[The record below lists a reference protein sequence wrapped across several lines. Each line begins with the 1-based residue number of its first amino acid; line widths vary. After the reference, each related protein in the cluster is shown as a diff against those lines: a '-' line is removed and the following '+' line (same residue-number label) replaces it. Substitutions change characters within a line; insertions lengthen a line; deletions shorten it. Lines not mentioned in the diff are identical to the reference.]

1 MKARW
6 LPLLVATGLLA
17 ASAADRLRAQ
27 ASPSGSAQTSPRPF
41 QATDYYKLTSV
52 GEPRPA
58 PDGRRIA
65 VVVTTVVEDK
75 DRRHSEI
82 WMATAD
88 GSSPAFRYTSPAS
101 EASNPVWSPDGSL
114 LAFTSKREGF
124 DDDVWFLRT
133 WAPGGE
139 AFQVRGVHALPVF
152 SGDGKWLLYSWRG
165 PEPDSVKKDSWRSR
179 VSPSAISRGPDPKRF
194 DGRVYTSLPFVE
206 DERGL
211 VAPRETRR
219 ASHLYLVPSA
229 GGEPKQLTSGDL
241 SQRAPDW
248 SPDGRAIVFVQDS
261 TDTSEVRNQVRPQL
275 YVLSVADGAVRR
287 LATPYVENVAP
298 AWSPDGTTIA
308 FICSKGPGEENDLCV
323 MPAAGGGGPV
333 RNLTSGWDLDPS
345 GPAWS
350 PDSKTVY
357 VSAETRG
364 NIHVFAAPATGGS
377 VRQITTGERQLG
389 GPAITRD
396 GKLLAY
402 SASDATHP
410 AELFVAP
417 VGRAGPGPD
426 KRLTSFNDSLLAQL
440 VTIPADTFWF
450 TSVGGLRI
458 EAFVMRP
465 YGYRPGKSYPLILY
479 IHGGPHWNYGN
490 VFFPEMQ
497 VLAGQG
503 YWVLLV
509 NPRGSTGYGHDFT
522 FATRGRWGMED
533 YQDLMK
539 AVDVAIARGGVDTT
553 RLGVA
558 GGSYGGFMTNWV
570 VGHTN
575 RFAAAEADRSI
586 YDWYSWYGSSDAQG
600 LTDYEFSGPPWDAD
614 SLYRVLSPMTY
625 ATRIRTP
632 LLIVHSED
640 DRRTPITDGEQLFV
654 MLRKRGVPA
663 EFVRYPRSYHGL
675 SRTGP
680 PWLLVDRLERVRSW
694 FAHWL
699 GAGEAPPAA
708 STLH

>member
-1 MKARW
+1 MNASW
-6 LPLLVATGLLA
+6 LSLVAIGLLA
-17 ASAADRLRAQ
+17 GLPFRLT
-27 ASPSGSAQTSPRPF
+27 AQTAPHPF

-82 WMATAD
+82 WMAAAD

-133 WAPGGE
+133 SAPGGE

-165 PEPDSVKKDSWRSR
+165 PEPDSMKKDSWRSR

-211 VAPRETRR
+211 VPPRETRR

-308 FICSKGPGEENDLCV
+308 FICSKGRGEENDLCV

-450 TSVGGLRI
+450 TSVGGLSI

-497 VLAGQG
+497 LLAGQG

-575 RFAAAEADRSI
+575 RFAAAESDRSI

-680 PWLLVDRLERVRSW
+680 PWLLVDRLERIRSW

-699 GAGEAPPAA
+699 GGSETPPAA
-708 STLH
+708 GTLR

>member
-1 MKARW
+1 MNASW
-6 LPLLVATGLLA
+6 LSLVAIGLLA
-17 ASAADRLRAQ
+17 GLPFRLT
-27 ASPSGSAQTSPRPF
+27 AQTAPHPF

-82 WMATAD
+82 WMAAAD

-165 PEPDSVKKDSWRSR
+165 PEPDSMKKDSWRSR

-211 VAPRETRR
+211 VPPRETRR

-308 FICSKGPGEENDLCV
+308 FICSKGRGEENDLCV

-450 TSVGGLRI
+450 TSVGGLSI

-497 VLAGQG
+497 LLAGQG

-680 PWLLVDRLERVRSW
+680 PWLLVDRLERIRTW

-699 GAGEAPPAA
+699 GGGETPPAA
-708 STLH
+708 GTLR

>member
-1 MKARW
+1 MNIRW
-6 LPLLVATGLLA
+6 LPLVAIGLLA
-17 ASAADRLRAQ
+17 GLPVRLRAQ
-27 ASPSGSAQTSPRPF
+27 VSPLGTAQTSPHPF
-41 QATDYYKLTSV
+41 QATDYYRLTSV

-82 WMATAD
+82 WMAAAD
-88 GSSPAFRYTSPAS
+88 GSSPALRYTSPAS
-101 EASNPVWSPDGSL
+101 DASNPVWSPDGSL

-179 VSPSAISRGPDPKRF
+179 VSPSAITRGPDPKRF

-211 VAPRETRR
+211 VPPRETRR

-229 GGEPKQLTSGDL
+229 GGEPKQLTSGEL
-241 SQRAPDW
+241 SQRTPDW

-275 YVLSVADGAVRR
+275 YVLSVTDAAVRR
-287 LATPYVENVAP
+287 LATPYVENFAP

-308 FICSKGPGEENDLCV
+308 FICSKGRGEENDVCV
-323 MPAAGGGGPV
+323 MPAAGGAV
-333 RNLTSGWDLDPS
+333 RNLTSAWELDPS

-350 PDSKTVY
+350 QDSKTLY
-357 VSAETRG
+357 FSAETRG
-364 NIHVFAAPATGGS
+364 NIHVFAAAPAGGS

-396 GKLLAY
+396 GKWLAY

-417 VGRAGPGPD
+417 LGRAGPGPD

-497 VLAGQG
+497 LLAGQG

-570 VGHTN
+570 VGHTH

-654 MLRKRGVPA
+654 MLRKRGIPA

-680 PWLLVDRLERVRSW
+680 PWLLVDRLERIRTW

-699 GAGEAPPAA
+699 GGGETPPAA
-708 STLH
+708 GTLR

>member
-1 MKARW
+1 MRARIIICSDHDYSFFFFNDT
-6 LPLLVATGLLA
+6 AT
-17 ASAADRLRAQ
+17 
-27 ASPSGSAQTSPRPF
+27 T
-41 QATDYYKLTSV
+41 
-52 GEPRPA
+52 
-58 PDGRRIA
+58 
-65 VVVTTVVEDK
+65 
-75 DRRHSEI
+75 EI
-82 WMATAD
+82 
-88 GSSPAFRYTSPAS
+88 YTL
-101 EASNPVWSPDGSL
+101 SL
-114 LAFTSKREGF
+114 H
-124 DDDVWFLRT
+124 D
-133 WAPGGE
+133 
-139 AFQVRGVHALPVF
+139 ALPI
-152 SGDGKWLLYSWRG
+152 W
-165 PEPDSVKKDSWRSR
+165 
-179 VSPSAISRGPDPKRF
+179 A
-194 DGRVYTSLPFVE
+194 
-206 DERGL
+206 
-211 VAPRETRR
+211 
-219 ASHLYLVPSA
+219 
-229 GGEPKQLTSGDL
+229 
-241 SQRAPDW
+241 
-248 SPDGRAIVFVQDS
+248 
-261 TDTSEVRNQVRPQL
+261 
-275 YVLSVADGAVRR
+275 
-287 LATPYVENVAP
+287 
-298 AWSPDGTTIA
+298 
-308 FICSKGPGEENDLCV
+308 
-323 MPAAGGGGPV
+323 
-333 RNLTSGWDLDPS
+333 LDPS

-357 VSAETRG
+357 FSAETRG
-364 NIHVFAAPATGGS
+364 NIHVFAAPATGGT

-396 GKLLAY
+396 GKWLTY
-402 SASDATHP
+402 SASDATHA

-417 VGRAGPGPD
+417 LGRAGAGPE

-450 TSVGGLRI
+450 TSVGGLAI

-465 YGYRPGKSYPLILY
+465 YGYRSGKSYPLILY

-497 VLAGQG
+497 LLAGQG

-509 NPRGSTGYGHDFT
+509 NPRGSSGYGHDFT

-570 VGHTN
+570 VGQTH
-575 RFAAAEADRSI
+575 RFAAAETDRSI
-586 YDWYSWYGSSDAQG
+586 YDWYSWDGSADAQG
-600 LTDYEFSGPPWDAD
+600 LTDYEFAGPPWEAD

-640 DRRTPITDGEQLFV
+640 DRRTPVTDGEQLFV
-654 MLRKRGVPA
+654 MLRKRGIPA

-680 PWLLVDRLERVRSW
+680 PWLLVDRLERIRTR

-699 GAGEAPPAA
+699 RGGATAPPAA
-708 STLH
+708 PLPRSPWRPPAPSPCPPPGPGPPPRHRP

>member
-1 MKARW
+1 MNARW
-6 LPLLVATGLLA
+6 LPRVAIGLLTA
-17 ASAADRLRAQ
+17 GPPVCL
-27 ASPSGSAQTSPRPF
+27 SAQSTPHPF
-41 QATDYYKLTSV
+41 QATDYYRLTAL
-52 GEPRPA
+52 GDPRVS

-65 VVVTTVVEDK
+65 FVVTTVVEDK

-82 WMATAD
+82 WTVPTD
-88 GSSPAFRYTSPAS
+88 GSAPAFRYTSPAT

-133 WAPGGE
+133 TAPGGE
-139 AFQVRGVHALPVF
+139 AFQARGVHATPVF

-165 PEPDSVKKDSWRSR
+165 PEPDSLKKDSWRTR
-179 VSPSAISRGPDPKRF
+179 VSPRAITRGPDPKRF
-194 DGRVYTSLPFVE
+194 DGRVYTSLPFLE

-211 VAPRETRR
+211 VPPRETRR
-219 ASHLYLVPSA
+219 PSHLYLVPSG

-241 SQRAPDW
+241 SQRAPGW

-261 TDTSEVRNQVRPQL
+261 TDTSEVRDQVRPQL
-275 YVLSVADGAVRR
+275 YVLTVADGAVRR
-287 LATPYVENVAP
+287 LATSYVENVEP
-298 AWSPDGTTIA
+298 AWSPDGNAIA
-308 FICSKGPGEENDLCV
+308 FICSKGRGEENDVCV
-323 MPAAGGGGPV
+323 IPAAGGTV
-333 RNLTSGWDLDPS
+333 RNLTSAWDLDPS

-357 VSAETRG
+357 FSAETRG
-364 NIHVFAAPATGGS
+364 NIHVFAAPATGGT
-377 VRQITTGERQLG
+377 VRQITMGERQLS

-396 GKLLAY
+396 GKWLAY
-402 SASDATHP
+402 PASDATHP
-410 AELFVAP
+410 TELFVAP
-417 VGRAGPGPD
+417 VGRSGAGSD

-440 VTIPADTFWF
+440 VTIPADTLWF
-450 TSVGGLRI
+450 TSVGGLSI
-458 EAFVMRP
+458 EAFLMRP
-465 YGYRPGKSYPLILY
+465 NGYRPGKSYPLILY

-497 VLAGQG
+497 LLAGQG

-509 NPRGSTGYGHDFT
+509 NPRGSTGYGHAFT

-570 VGHTN
+570 VGHTH
-575 RFAAAEADRSI
+575 RFAAAETDRSI

-625 ATRIRTP
+625 AKSIRTP

-680 PWLLVDRLERVRSW
+680 PWLLVDRLERIRTW
-694 FAHWL
+694 FAHWF
-699 GAGEAPPAA
+699 GSGETPPAA
-708 STLH
+708 GTLR

>member
-1 MKARW
+1 MNARW
-6 LPLLVATGLLA
+6 LPRVAIGLLTA
-17 ASAADRLRAQ
+17 GPPVCL
-27 ASPSGSAQTSPRPF
+27 SAQSTPHPF
-41 QATDYYKLTSV
+41 QATDYYRLTAL
-52 GEPRPA
+52 GDPRVS

-65 VVVTTVVEDK
+65 FVVTTVVEDK

-82 WMATAD
+82 WTVPTD
-88 GSSPAFRYTSPAS
+88 GSAPAFRYTSPAT

-133 WAPGGE
+133 TAPGGE
-139 AFQVRGVHALPVF
+139 AFQARGVHATPVF

-165 PEPDSVKKDSWRSR
+165 PEPDSLKKDSWRTR
-179 VSPSAISRGPDPKRF
+179 VSPRAITRGPDPKRF
-194 DGRVYTSLPFVE
+194 DGRVYTSLPFLE

-211 VAPRETRR
+211 VPPRETRR
-219 ASHLYLVPSA
+219 PSHLYLVPSG

-241 SQRAPDW
+241 SQRAPGW

-261 TDTSEVRNQVRPQL
+261 TDTSEVRDQVRPQL
-275 YVLSVADGAVRR
+275 YVLTVADGAVRR
-287 LATPYVENVAP
+287 LATSYVENVEP
-298 AWSPDGTTIA
+298 AWSPDGNAIA
-308 FICSKGPGEENDLCV
+308 FICSKGRGEENDVCV
-323 MPAAGGGGPV
+323 IPAAGGTV
-333 RNLTSGWDLDPS
+333 RNLTSAWDLDPS

-357 VSAETRG
+357 FSAETRG
-364 NIHVFAAPATGGS
+364 NIHVFAAPATGGT
-377 VRQITTGERQLG
+377 VRQITMGERQLS
-389 GPAITRD
+389 GPTITRD
-396 GKLLAY
+396 GKWLAY
-402 SASDATHP
+402 PASDATHP
-410 AELFVAP
+410 TELFVAP
-417 VGRAGPGPD
+417 VGRSGAGSD

-440 VTIPADTFWF
+440 VTIPADTLWF
-450 TSVGGLRI
+450 TSVGGLSI
-458 EAFVMRP
+458 EAFLMRP
-465 YGYRPGKSYPLILY
+465 NGYRPGKSYPLILY

-497 VLAGQG
+497 LLAGQG

-509 NPRGSTGYGHDFT
+509 NPRGSTGYGHAFT

-570 VGHTN
+570 VGHTH
-575 RFAAAEADRSI
+575 RFAAAETDRSI

-625 ATRIRTP
+625 AKSIRTP

-680 PWLLVDRLERVRSW
+680 PWLLVDRLERIRTW
-694 FAHWL
+694 FAHWFSS
-699 GAGEAPPAA
+699 GETPPAA
-708 STLH
+708 GTLR

>member
-1 MKARW
+1 MNARW
-6 LPLLVATGLLA
+6 LSLVAIGLLA
-17 ASAADRLRAQ
+17 GLPFRLT
-27 ASPSGSAQTSPRPF
+27 AQTAPHPF

-82 WMATAD
+82 WMAAAD

-133 WAPGGE
+133 RAPGGE

-165 PEPDSVKKDSWRSR
+165 PEPDSMKKDSWRSR

-211 VAPRETRR
+211 VPPRETRR

-308 FICSKGPGEENDLCV
+308 FICSKGRGEENDLCV

-450 TSVGGLRI
+450 TSVGGLSI

-497 VLAGQG
+497 LLAGQG

-680 PWLLVDRLERVRSW
+680 PWLLVDRLERIRTW

-699 GAGEAPPAA
+699 GGGETPPAA
-708 STLH
+708 GTLR

>member
-1 MKARW
+1 MNARW
-6 LPLLVATGLLA
+6 LSLVAIGLLA
-17 ASAADRLRAQ
+17 GLPFRLT
-27 ASPSGSAQTSPRPF
+27 AQTAPHPF

-82 WMATAD
+82 WMAAAD

-133 WAPGGE
+133 SAPGGE
-139 AFQVRGVHALPVF
+139 ALQVRGVHALPVF

-165 PEPDSVKKDSWRSR
+165 PEPDSMKKDSWRSR

-194 DGRVYTSLPFVE
+194 
-206 DERGL
+206 
-211 VAPRETRR
+211 
-219 ASHLYLVPSA
+219 
-229 GGEPKQLTSGDL
+229 
-241 SQRAPDW
+241 
-248 SPDGRAIVFVQDS
+248 DGRAIVFVQDS

-308 FICSKGPGEENDLCV
+308 FICSKGRGEENHLCV

-389 GPAITRD
+389 GPAVTRD

-402 SASDATHP
+402 SARHATHP

-426 KRLTSFNDSLLAQL
+426 KRLTSFNASLLAQL

-450 TSVGGLRI
+450 TSVGGLSI

-497 VLAGQG
+497 LLAGQG

-600 LTDYEFSGPPWDAD
+600 LTDYEFAGPPWEAD
-614 SLYRVLSPMTY
+614 SLYRVLSPMTC

-640 DRRTPITDGEQLFV
+640 DRRTPVTDGEQLFV
-654 MLRKRGVPA
+654 MLRKRGIPA

-680 PWLLVDRLERVRSW
+680 PWLLVDRLERIRTW

-699 GAGEAPPAA
+699 GGGETPPAA
-708 STLH
+708 GTLR

>member
-1 MKARW
+1 MNARW
-6 LPLLVATGLLA
+6 LSLVAIGLLA
-17 ASAADRLRAQ
+17 GLPFRLT
-27 ASPSGSAQTSPRPF
+27 AQTAPHPF

-82 WMATAD
+82 WMAAAD

-152 SGDGKWLLYSWRG
+152 SGDGKWLVSSWRG
-165 PEPDSVKKDSWRSR
+165 PEPDSMKKDSWRRR

-211 VAPRETRR
+211 VPPRETRR

-298 AWSPDGTTIA
+298 AWSPDGTSIA
-308 FICSKGPGEENDLCV
+308 FICSKGRGEENDLCV

-333 RNLTSGWDLDPS
+333 RNLTSGWHLDPS
-345 GPAWS
+345 GPAW
-350 PDSKTVY
+350 PRDSKTVY
-357 VSAETRG
+357 VSAEKRG
-364 NIHVFAAPATGGS
+364 NIHVFAAPATGRS
-377 VRQITTGERQLG
+377 LRQITTGERQRG
-389 GPAITRD
+389 GPASTGH

-417 VGRAGPGPD
+417 GGRAGPRPD
-426 KRLTSFNDSLLAQL
+426 RRLPAFNDSLLAEL
-440 VTIPADTFWF
+440 VTMPAGTFWF
-450 TSVGGLRI
+450 TSVGGLSI

-497 VLAGQG
+497 LLAGQG

-509 NPRGSTGYGHDFT
+509 NPRGSSGYGHDFT

-533 YQDLMK
+533 YQEDRK
-539 AVDVAIARGGVDTT
+539 ST
-553 RLGVA
+553 RL
-558 GGSYGGFMTNWV
+558 N
-570 VGHTN
+570 
-575 RFAAAEADRSI
+575 
-586 YDWYSWYGSSDAQG
+586 SS
-600 LTDYEFSGPPWDAD
+600 
-614 SLYRVLSPMTY
+614 
-625 ATRIRTP
+625 
-632 LLIVHSED
+632 H
-640 DRRTPITDGEQLFV
+640 
-654 MLRKRGVPA
+654 
-663 EFVRYPRSYHGL
+663 
-675 SRTGP
+675 
-680 PWLLVDRLERVRSW
+680 
-694 FAHWL
+694 
-699 GAGEAPPAA
+699 
-708 STLH
+708 

>member
-1 MKARW
+1 MNARW
-6 LPLLVATGLLA
+6 LPRVAIGLLTA
-17 ASAADRLRAQ
+17 GPPVCL
-27 ASPSGSAQTSPRPF
+27 SAQSTPHPF
-41 QATDYYKLTSV
+41 QATDYYRLTAL
-52 GEPRPA
+52 GDPRVS

-65 VVVTTVVEDK
+65 FVVTTVVEDK

-82 WMATAD
+82 WTVPTD
-88 GSSPAFRYTSPAS
+88 GSAPAFRYTSPAT

-133 WAPGGE
+133 TAPGGE
-139 AFQVRGVHALPVF
+139 AFQARGVHATPVF

-165 PEPDSVKKDSWRSR
+165 PEPDSLKKDSWRTR
-179 VSPSAISRGPDPKRF
+179 VSPRAITRGPDPKRF
-194 DGRVYTSLPFVE
+194 DGRVYTSLPFLE

-211 VAPRETRR
+211 VPPRETRR
-219 ASHLYLVPSA
+219 PSHLYLVPSG

-241 SQRAPDW
+241 SQRAPGW

-261 TDTSEVRNQVRPQL
+261 TDTSEVRDQVRPQL
-275 YVLSVADGAVRR
+275 YVLTVADGAVRR
-287 LATPYVENVAP
+287 LATSYVENVEP
-298 AWSPDGTTIA
+298 AWSPDGNAIA
-308 FICSKGPGEENDLCV
+308 FICSKGRGEENDVCV
-323 MPAAGGGGPV
+323 IPAAGGTV
-333 RNLTSGWDLDPS
+333 RNLTSAWDLDPS

-357 VSAETRG
+357 FNAETRG
-364 NIHVFAAPATGGS
+364 NIHVFAAPATGGT
-377 VRQITTGERQLG
+377 VRQITMGERQLS

-396 GKLLAY
+396 GKWLAY
-402 SASDATHP
+402 PASDATHP
-410 AELFVAP
+410 TELFVAP
-417 VGRAGPGPD
+417 VGRSGAGSD

-440 VTIPADTFWF
+440 VTIPADTLWF
-450 TSVGGLRI
+450 TSVGGLSI
-458 EAFVMRP
+458 EAFLMRP
-465 YGYRPGKSYPLILY
+465 NGYRPGKSYPLILY

-497 VLAGQG
+497 LLAGQG

-509 NPRGSTGYGHDFT
+509 NPRGSTGYGHAFT

-570 VGHTN
+570 VGHTH
-575 RFAAAEADRSI
+575 RFAAAETDRSI

-625 ATRIRTP
+625 AKSIRTP

-680 PWLLVDRLERVRSW
+680 PWLLVDRLERIRTW
-694 FAHWL
+694 FAHWF
-699 GAGEAPPAA
+699 GSGETPPAA
-708 STLH
+708 GTLR